1 MNKKIIL
8 LLLSVLVVSFFSS
21 YAMTGDKAAPKWPAE
36 VNEMVAEAKH
46 YIQLI
51 NIEDFKAVLDSK
63 NYDLILD
70 VREPNEYEQ
79 GHVPGAINM
88 PRGVAE
94 FKIWSEVGF
103 PDKTDMNKRI
113 YIYCMDCGRAPL
125 TTKSLQSLGFTN
137 IYAVDM
143 KIAEWTDAGYPMKK
157 L

>member
-8 LLLSVLVVSFFSS
+8 LLLTVLVVSFFSS
-21 YAMTGDKAAPKWPAE
+21 YALTGDKAAPMWPAE

-51 NIEDFKAVLDSK
+51 NMEDFKAVLDSK

-103 PDKTDMNKRI
+103 PDKTDMSKKI
-113 YIYCMDCGRAPL
+113 YIYCKSCGRASL